1 MKRIIPIIA
10 FILITMSCVHD
21 KKQATIRNIA
31 ISLIEKSYSVNGRKL
46 EYSQIDS
53 TDAELKGYFINRI
66 YIDTDDSIRCETFHL
81 NYDKTK
87 VKIDQDQ
94 SFIIDTD
101 LYKLL
106 LVGDSI
112 YSNDLKY
119 DIKRINGIM
128 ANYYG
133 IDTDQQAHYKDSID
147 ALIRKADSIAA
158 AEALAAEIAAEAA
171 GL

>member
-1 MKRIIPIIA
+1 MKNIIPIIVL
-10 FILITMSCVHD
+10 ILIITSCAHD
-21 KKQATIRNIA
+21 KKRATVRDVA
-31 ISLIEKSYSVNGRKL
+31 ICLTEKDYPVNGRRI

-53 TDAELKGYFINRI
+53 TDAELKGYIINRI
-66 YIDTDDSIRCETFHL
+66 YIDTDDSIRCEVFHL

-94 SFIIDTD
+94 SFVIDAD

-112 YSNDLKY
+112 YSNDLQY
-119 DIKRINGIM
+119 DIKRINRVM

-133 IDTDQQAHYKDSID
+133 IDTNRQAHYKDSID
-147 ALIRKADSIAA
+147 ILIREADSIASA
-158 AEALAAEIAAEAA
+158 EAEALMNAYY
-171 GL
+171 